1 MSFCV
6 AEPKS
11 MLSEA
16 QQLEANLVEAV
27 NRPRLS
33 FADHEKSKFVALKMV
48 RWNSNT
54 GDFDFRSDFLIPGE
68 LRIPSSVEE
77 AAELKKQR
85 DRCVKEV
92 EKLKEI
98 VQTTND
104 NGFMGQRCKLTLPY
118 LSKEER
124 DDRALWLEQDLELIK
139 KWERTIL
146 GYLKVIKAYESAIL
160 RMPTIQVSISDA
172 QEVVEKSMIDHAK
185 NYPNGWLPI
194 DTDALVKLRAT
205 HRAGP
210 NELVDKEKGS
220 GADEVVQTEVPEA
233 EADADDAEASAADD
247 DAPVATKASLA
258 LGNATFEVD
267 SSSPLDSRASETL
280 GSGGCVAV
288 GLSKLG
294 VFRSEEVAKAAL
306 NAQIAIYAAKC
317 RPDHA
322 VPEHVGVPNVRWH
335 PHVVASAV
343 LETKHNFRK
352 LDLASVDLASEL
364 KDGDF
369 LVDGVLNDSFVKL
382 VKGKAERYSTDPED
396 ASSPRT
402 NEAGWRHAIAVS
414 DGRILEKEFD
424 MSARWLWLGV
434 NNRPDPDKGYMFKV
448 LKVYRI
454 FKCKSSCVGCKGQ
467 CANGEPPLKRQ
478 R

>member
-6 AEPKS
+6 TEPKS
-11 MLSEA
+11 MLDQQSVVLSEA
-16 QQLEANLVEAV
+16 QLC
-27 NRPRLS
+27 
-33 FADHEKSKFVALKMV
+33 K
-48 RWNSNT
+48 
-54 GDFDFRSDFLIPGE
+54 E
-68 LRIPSSVEE
+68 LRDRHVEVLE
-77 AAELKKQR
+77 ELKE
-85 DRCVKEV
+85 EV
-92 EKLKEI
+92 HTLNVFDI
-98 VQTTND
+98 DST
-104 NGFMGQRCKLTLPY
+104 GQRY
-118 LSKEER
+118 KEER
-124 DDRALWLEQDLELIK
+124 DDDALWMEQNLEL
-139 KWERTIL
+139 
-146 GYLKVIKAYESAIL
+146 IKAYESASL
-160 RMPTIQVSISDA
+160 RTPTIQVSISDA
-172 QEVVEKSMIDHAK
+172 QEVVEKSMIDNTK

-210 NELVDKEKGS
+210 DELVDKDKGS
-220 GADEVVQTEVPEA
+220 GADEVVQTEVPES
-233 EADADDAEASAADD
+233 EADADDADASAADD
-247 DAPVATKASLA
+247 DAPVATEASLA

-267 SSSPLDSRASETL
+267 SSSPLGSRASETL

-294 VFRSEEVAKAAL
+294 VFRSEEAAKAAL

>member
-1 MSFCV
+1 
-6 AEPKS
+6 
-11 MLSEA
+11 
-16 QQLEANLVEAV
+16 
-27 NRPRLS
+27 
-33 FADHEKSKFVALKMV
+33 MV

-54 GDFDFRSDFLIPGE
+54 GDFDFRSDFLIPGKF
-68 LRIPSSVEE
+68 RIPSSVEE

-85 DRCVKEV
+85 DRCVKQV

-104 NGFMGQRCKLTLPY
+104 NDFTGQRCK

-124 DDRALWLEQDLELIK
+124 DDRALWLERNLKLIRYDMK
-139 KWERTIL
+139 D
-146 GYLKVIKAYESAIL
+146 IKAYESAIL
-160 RMPTIQVSISDA
+160 STPTIQVSISDA

-247 DAPVATKASLA
+247 DAPVATEASLA